1 MKKEESGTFDLTQ
14 FEEGSKEAHKVWTLS
29 LKEMEQALDG
39 KKPITDKTKLASVA
53 MGIYAKLKGAE
64 VHRIAVEIMMRKR
77 YFDINE
83 VPQLPPVR

>member
-1 MKKEESGTFDLTQ
+1 MKKGEEGTFDLSR
-14 FEEGSKEAHKVWTLS
+14 FEQDSKEAHKVWVLS
-29 LKEMEQALDG
+29 LKELEQALDG
-39 KKPITDKTKLASVA
+39 KKAITDKTKMASVA

-83 VPQLPPVR
+83 VPQLPPVK